1 MIAHLND
8 PDCFRKSA
16 EAKEQSQP
24 IEVRRLDNTI
34 AAHRQR
40 RMLVKMK
47 QSTGAGLWATS
58 DRPLAAGERL
68 AVSFSPGFVGPH
80 GYDTLARVVRCDK
93 RGPNYRLNVQ
103 FDPRPAA

>member
-8 PDCFRKSA
+8 PDCFRKAAQS
-16 EAKEQSQP
+16 KEELPP

-40 RMLVKMK
+40 RMLVKM
-47 QSTGAGLWATS
+47 QQGTGAGLFATS
-58 DRPLAAGERL
+58 DRPLATGERL
-68 AVSFSPGFVGPH
+68 AVSFSPGMGQH

-93 RGPNYRLNVQ
+93 RGRNYRLSVQ

>member
-16 EAKEQSQP
+16 EANESAQP

-40 RMLVKMK
+40 RLLLKMK
-47 QSTGAGLWATS
+47 QSTGGGLSATS
-58 DRPLAAGERL
+58 DRPLATGERL
-68 AVSFSPGFVGPH
+68 AVSFSPGFGPH
-80 GYDTLARVVRCDK
+80 GYDTLARVIRCDK
-93 RGPNYRLNVQ
+93 RGHNYRLSFQ

>member
-8 PDCFRKSA
+8 PDCFRKASPS
-16 EAKEQSQP
+16 KEQPQP

-34 AAHRQR
+34 EAHRQR
-40 RMLVKMK
+40 RMLVKMQ

-68 AVSFSPGFVGPH
+68 AVSFSPGFGP
-80 GYDTLARVVRCDK
+80 GCYDAVARVVRCDK
-93 RGPNYRLNVQ
+93 RGPNYRLSVQ